1 MEIEHMNLEDLAQAW
16 LDAKAAERC
25 ANANRRE
32 IEDQILAQLNSVKEE
47 GSTTR
52 TINQFKITAT
62 AKLSYKAE
70 TEALIEASEGW
81 PSHLKPYKTK
91 TEADETKLKELR
103 ATRPDVWRKL
113 ADVVTVKPL
122 KTTITIESLENQ
134 DGL

>member
-1 MEIEHMNLEDLAQAW
+1 MNLEQLAEAW
-16 LDAKAAERC
+16 INAKAAERW
-25 ANANRRE
+25 ANEERIR
-32 IEDQILAQLNSVKEE
+32 IENLILAQLNSVKEE

-52 TINQFKITAT
+52 NVTGFKITTT

-70 TEALIEASEGW
+70 VAELIEASEGW

-91 TEADETKLKELR
+91 VEADETKLKELR
-103 ATRPDVWRKL
+103 ATRPDIWRKL

-122 KTTITIESLENQ
+122 KTSISIERLENQ